1 MGNLIQPDCQ
11 NGIKSNPVYVN
22 LGNGHCDVTQAI
34 VVHEFGH
41 ALGLANH
48 FKGFGIGDSNST
60 AFWDVLA
67 TLYGNPQSTTAQNL
81 LVRRA
86 AN

>member
-1 MGNLIQPDCQ
+1 
-11 NGIKSNPVYVN
+11 
-22 LGNGHCDVTQAI
+22 VTQAI
-34 VVHEFGH
+34 VVHEIGH

-48 FKGFGIGDSNST
+48 FNGFGIGDSTSN

-67 TLYGNPQSTTAQNL
+67 TLYGNQQPTTAQNL
-81 LVRRA
+81 IVRRA